1 MGEAMDKWWL
11 HVVWTV
17 HQWTQRQL
25 AAGYRR
31 QWQRWLTNAMKRQGL
46 WKN

>member
-1 MGEAMDKWWL
+1 MGEAMDKWWMHL
-11 HVVWTV
+11 VWAF

-31 QWQRWLTNAMKRQGL
+31 QWQRWLKNAMQPQGL